1 MKNKLEERMITTIY
15 LVRHADSSYS
25 TDEVNRPISKAGVL
39 DALALHKQ
47 FENIKIDKVYSSPY
61 KRSIQTVE
69 EIAESRKLS
78 VELRE
83 NFKERKKSNGK
94 LDDFFNNV
102 KKLWDDVHYK
112 FEGGESNMEGQ
123 SRGIDAINSVLDENK
138 GKTIVIG
145 THGDLMSLILNYY
158 DRSFAYEFWRR
169 LDMPD
174 SYKLEFDNST
184 LKSIEQ
190 IWLRP

>member
-83 NFKERKKSNGK
+83 NFKERKR
-94 LDDFFNNV
+94 V
-102 KKLWDDVHYK
+102 
-112 FEGGESNMEGQ
+112 ME
-123 SRGIDAINSVLDENK
+123 N
-138 GKTIVIG
+138 
-145 THGDLMSLILNYY
+145 
-158 DRSFAYEFWRR
+158 
-169 LDMPD
+169 
-174 SYKLEFDNST
+174 
-184 LKSIEQ
+184 
-190 IWLRP
+190 